1 VRWSFRQDRILWP
14 HSVALLLLVVACLP
28 FSACSLA
35 PAYQRPS
42 VAMPATLGERVVP
55 KAPTTTGATP
65 STAALSMEEARF
77 LGAFA
82 PDAEA
87 TRIVTTA
94 LAANP
99 DLRAAASQ
107 VAEARAGVAGQRAA
121 LFPQLGATL
130 QRDKTQMD
138 DPTAAAMLNRDFKSA
153 TLDGRFEPDFFGR
166 LRSLSDAA
174 SYDYLASE
182 AGQKE
187 ARGELI
193 ASVLSAYVD
202 ERAAVEVAGKL
213 VYADQAGEALTGQAR
228 KQYAVGTISA
238 DDLQERIDQ
247 ASRVHAAR
255 LDAQR
260 RHDDALRYL
269 QSLTG
274 YALPAPVM
282 DLDRIG
288 RTDTAADSLASLPS
302 TVLLQRPDVV
312 RAEER
317 LRAANANIGAAR
329 AAFFPSIQLSSSVGH
344 VSSSLDSLFG
354 AATGGW
360 TFLPQLT
367 LPLFDG
373 GARRADLDLA
383 KARKD
388 TAVADY
394 EATVQRAFRDVADAL
409 GARDA
414 LAARVQSLDTACAAD
429 SARLAKAYARHRQG
443 LEDPSQVLVH
453 TIDTAQLQIDCL
465 SARRDQ
471 ALNRVAV
478 FRAFYGV
485 TLPDAAGAST
495 FHGAS
500 L

>member
-1 VRWSFRQDRILWP
+1 L
-14 HSVALLLLVVACLP
+14 ALLLVVPACAL

-35 PAYQRPS
+35 PTYQRPT
-42 VAMPATLGERVVP
+42 VAVPATLGEHTVTAV
-55 KAPTTTGATP
+55 ATAGATP
-65 STAALSMEEARF
+65 AASATLSLEEARF

-87 TRIVTTA
+87 TRLVTAA

-99 DLRAAASQ
+99 DLRSAASR

-121 LFPQLGATL
+121 LFPQLGATV
-130 QRDKTQMD
+130 QRDRSHMD
-138 DPTAAAMLNRDFKSA
+138 DPTAAAMLDRDFTSA
-153 TLDGRFEPDFFGR
+153 TLDLRFDPDFFGR

-193 ASVLSAYVD
+193 AAVLAAYVD
-202 ERAAVEVAGKL
+202 ERAADEVADKL
-213 VYADQAGEALTGQAR
+213 VHADRAGETLAGHAR
-228 KQYAVGTISA
+228 TQYTVGTISA
-238 DDLQERIDQ
+238 DDLQERLDQ
-247 ASRVHAAR
+247 VSRVHATR

-260 RHDDALRYL
+260 RHDEALRYL
-269 QSLTG
+269 QSLAG
-274 YALPAPVM
+274 YAVAEPAVG
-282 DLDRIG
+282 LECIG
-288 RTDTAADSLASLPS
+288 RVDTAAGSLAALPS
-302 TVLLQRPDVV
+302 SVLLQRPDVV

-344 VSSSLDSLFG
+344 VSPSLDRLFG
-354 AATGGW
+354 SATGGW

-373 GARRADLDLA
+373 GARRAELDLA

-414 LAARVQSLDTACAAD
+414 LTARVQSLDTACAAGD
-429 SARLAKAYARHRQG
+429 LRLAKAYARHQQG
-443 LEDPSQVLVH
+443 LEDASQVLAR
-453 TIDTAQLQIDCL
+453 TIDTAQAQIDCL

-485 TLPDAAGAST
+485 TLPDTSGTPT
-495 FHGAS
+495 FSGAS

>member
-1 VRWSFRQDRILWP
+1 
-14 HSVALLLLVVACLP
+14 
-28 FSACSLA
+28 
-35 PAYQRPS
+35 
-42 VAMPATLGERVVP
+42 
-55 KAPTTTGATP
+55 
-65 STAALSMEEARF
+65 
-77 LGAFA
+77 
-82 PDAEA
+82 
-87 TRIVTTA
+87 
-94 LAANP
+94 
-99 DLRAAASQ
+99 
-107 VAEARAGVAGQRAA
+107 
-121 LFPQLGATL
+121 
-130 QRDKTQMD
+130 
-138 DPTAAAMLNRDFKSA
+138 
-153 TLDGRFEPDFFGR
+153 
-166 LRSLSDAA
+166 
-174 SYDYLASE
+174 
-182 AGQKE
+182 
-187 ARGELI
+187 
-193 ASVLSAYVD
+193 
-202 ERAAVEVAGKL
+202 
-213 VYADQAGEALTGQAR
+213 
-228 KQYAVGTISA
+228 
-238 DDLQERIDQ
+238 
-247 ASRVHAAR
+247 VHAAR

-274 YALPAPVM
+274 YALPEPVV

-288 RTDTAADSLASLPS
+288 RTDTAADALASLPS

-344 VSSSLDSLFG
+344 VSSSLDHLFG
-354 AATGGW
+354 GATGGW
-360 TFLPQLT
+360 SFLPQLT

-394 EATVQRAFRDVADAL
+394 EAIVQRAFRDVADAL

-414 LAARVQSLDTACAAD
+414 LAVRVQSLDAACAAD
-429 SARLAKAYARHRQG
+429 SARLAKAYARHQQG

-453 TIDTAQLQIDCL
+453 TIDTAQVQIDCL

-485 TLPDAAGAST
+485 TRPDAHGAT
-495 FHGAS
+495 PFHGAS